1 MSDKD
6 KPLVERLRNER
17 DPYQLDEWGDPMRF
31 AICTEAADKIVTL
44 ETSLQS
50 TAEAAATHLKTAVEH
65 QDRIIALKAEIEKLR
80 EALREVF
87 EEWAGSEGFI
97 PKTAPEGYLLH
108 LTKRMAD
115 IARAAIARA
124 EGRS

>member
-17 DPYQLDEWGDPMRF
+17 DPYQLDEWGDPMPF

-44 ETSLQS
+44 ETTLQA

-65 QDRIIALKAEIEKLR
+65 QDSIIALEAEIEKLR
-80 EALREVF
+80 EALKHQGGPLCMARYHQ
-87 EEWAGSEGFI
+87 
-97 PKTAPEGYLLH
+97 TAECTCGVSAALGE
-108 LTKRMAD
+108 TK
-115 IARAAIARA
+115 
-124 EGRS
+124 